1 MVEFVIKRVYFLLI
15 TIFKFY
21 VGTEEGIKVYIL
33 RYSSKSYDC
42 RPQNYLWL
50 ETNTYDPKNPTVRI
64 KYHMRENRNQ

>member
-1 MVEFVIKRVYFLLI
+1 MVEFVIKRVHFLLI

-21 VGTEEGIKVYIL
+21 VGTEEGMKVYIL
-33 RYSSKSYDC
+33 RYSRKPYNC

-64 KYHMRENRNQ
+64 KYRMRENRNQ

>member
-1 MVEFVIKRVYFLLI
+1 MEEFVIKRVHFLLI

-21 VGTEEGIKVYIL
+21 VGTEEGMKACIL
-33 RYSSKSYDC
+33 RYSSKPYNY

-64 KYHMRENRNQ
+64 KYHILENRNQ